1 MSFKKCEKCGE
12 MVGEAKAFCP
22 GCGYSFVDEEER
34 EEDSEFDVS
43 GGTMNI
49 SESAYDVLLSDMGL
63 NISETT
69 EAPDQPDTPADL
81 IPRRQTNNGT
91 QKNAASGKKFL
102 IVLVLAFIVLLIAAV
117 VFIVF

>member
-1 MSFKKCEKCGE
+1 MSLKKCEKCGE
-12 MVGEAKAFCP
+12 MVDDAKAFCP

-69 EAPDQPDTPADL
+69 EAPEQQAAGDL
-81 IPRRQTNNGT
+81 APVHQTKNGT
-91 QKNAASGKKFL
+91 PENAASGKKFL
-102 IVLVLAFIVLLIAAV
+102 IVLVLAFIVLLIAAI